1 MAKYENVCHT
11 CGGLGREGGC
21 PKCGLTP
28 RKHVTLQSMRL
39 DISADIIPVAYQG
52 NLWERPQ
59 LEAGVPAKFVDFD
72 EKLDRVL
79 KEFLS
84 GRLPKFSMF
93 LAAPAKYGKHSYAY
107 SCMQTALVQNLTV
120 APLFT
125 TSDWRRLYRVSQMNP
140 FYRLYDKYK
149 WDDLISKDVVF
160 MSVDHSD
167 DRFDV
172 ISLLK
177 DIYDTRSGFGLPT
190 FVISDFKLNELV
202 PQWGKESYNQIYN
215 ANPQRDYNRYPVIL
229 HRFE

>member
-28 RKHVTLQSMRL
+28 RKHVTIQSMRL
-39 DISADIIPVAYQG
+39 DVSADIIPVAYQG

-125 TSDWRRLYRVSQMNP
+125 TSDWRRLYRVSKMNP